1 MDSCKI
7 VDTIYM
13 KRWWFCKYM
22 PREMLGWA
30 ATQSTYALVEHRPVR
45 SLSLMLITAHVFYEN
60 FEALNYYET

>member
-1 MDSCKI
+1 
-7 VDTIYM
+7 M

-45 SLSLMLITAHVFYEN
+45 SPSLIVMKHDTLITAHVFYEN